1 MKSIFSK
8 KYLMYLQYNINIVHN
23 EKYFVKLCFIF
34 IKTIWKSAIMLY
46 IKYLFL
52 IFIYTCI

>member
-1 MKSIFSK
+1 
-8 KYLMYLQYNINIVHN
+8 MYLQYNINIVHN